1 MSNDIQK
8 SAPQNNQITL
18 NNGQVLNLEGLPEE
32 TQIELRKKQAEGMLD
47 LQKTMIERGINT
59 KDIDQ
64 RMSDIANNV
73 EKATADQS
81 AATITGSYNDKMGR
95 TEVIMGNTET
105 AQKGKLSRSQQGE
118 SDNTLMYIGIAVGVI
133 LLLVIILRK

>member
-1 MSNDIQK
+1 MSEEIQK
-8 SAPQNNQITL
+8 STPENNHLTL
-18 NNGQVLNLEGLPEE
+18 NNGQVLNLDGLPEE
-32 TQIELRKKQAEGMLD
+32 KQIELRKKQAEGMLE
-47 LQKTMIERGINT
+47 LQKTMIERGIDT

-64 RMSDIANNV
+64 RMTDIANNV
-73 EKATADQS
+73 GKATADQS

-118 SDNTLMYIGIAVGVI
+118 SDKSLLYAGIGVGVVI
-133 LLLVIILRK
+133 LLAIILSN